1 MVRRLLEQPLSLRV
15 ATTRKLAMAK
25 DESVKYCRTGIGRGL
40 SKYFEVER
48 DLPEHLKMQL
58 LRLRLAERQNPGTK
72 AELLSDNSVLTERMA
87 RRELN
92 QYLKTIG
99 TYLPDWFCRAIIWL
113 REPNR
118 HVARF
123 VASLLLILGGF
134 LSFLPVLGFWMLPLG
149 LIIISQDVPFLQRP
163 LVRMFRWADRQLQKL
178 RRRFPRLAA
187 RKAEPH

>member
-1 MVRRLLEQPLSLRV
+1 MVRRLLEQAAFASRCHDEE
-15 ATTRKLAMAK
+15 LAMAN

-58 LRLRLAERQNPGTK
+58 LRLRLAERQNPRTK
-72 AELLSDNSVLTERMA
+72 AEPLSDNSVLTERMA

-118 HVARF
+118 RLARF

-163 LVRMFRWADRQLQKL
+163 LVRMFGWTDRKLQKL
-178 RRRFPRLAA
+178 RRRFPRLAG